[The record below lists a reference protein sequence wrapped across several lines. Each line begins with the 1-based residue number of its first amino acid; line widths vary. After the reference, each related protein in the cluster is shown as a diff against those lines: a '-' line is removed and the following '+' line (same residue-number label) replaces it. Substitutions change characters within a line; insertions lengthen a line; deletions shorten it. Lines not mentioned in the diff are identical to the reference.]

1 MKKAILCIALT
12 AALSTSAF
20 ALEVPS
26 ETVVQNLNGSQ
37 QVIKTY
43 TLPPEGDPQELIE
56 EPFVLEGY
64 LYTFADIVKTENR
77 ADDTRAETE
86 TVTIETAKNDLSLIL
101 EQLAPTID
109 YDDGQYQ
116 GTLTLDH
123 TTIRTEAAGYTTKSY
138 TVTAAKT
145 IGPVDRNDMS
155 YVPATTV
162 KDGRTLNLSNV
173 EWQVTGTELVGGVL
187 MPSSYQAVATY
198 SGAASYS
205 AATGYVTTADYVGEV
220 SRDEVESVTYQLT
233 YLGEADASAGSE
245 EGPWL
250 LSVLSTRWPYI
261 LGGVGSAVLLILVTL
276 LLRSRRE
283 IRRLRSE
290 QESMLPEDD
299 DEEEESERETDST
312 IS

>member
-173 EWQVTGTELVGGVL
+173 EWQVTGTEL
-187 MPSSYQAVATY
+187 
-198 SGAASYS
+198 
-205 AATGYVTTADYVGEV
+205 
-220 SRDEVESVTYQLT
+220 
-233 YLGEADASAGSE
+233 DA
-245 EGPWL
+245 L
-250 LSVLSTRWPYI
+250 VLSSCGHLFRGRF
-261 LGGVGSAVLLILVTL
+261 LQCRDRLCHH
-276 LLRSRRE
+276 
-283 IRRLRSE
+283 RRLCGRGI
-290 QESMLPEDD
+290 P
-299 DEEEESERETDST
+299 
-312 IS
+312 

>member
-116 GTLTLDH
+116 GT
-123 TTIRTEAAGYTTKSY
+123 A
-138 TVTAAKT
+138 
-145 IGPVDRNDMS
+145 
-155 YVPATTV
+155 
-162 KDGRTLNLSNV
+162 
-173 EWQVTGTELVGGVL
+173 
-187 MPSSYQAVATY
+187 
-198 SGAASYS
+198 
-205 AATGYVTTADYVGEV
+205 
-220 SRDEVESVTYQLT
+220 
-233 YLGEADASAGSE
+233 
-245 EGPWL
+245 
-250 LSVLSTRWPYI
+250 
-261 LGGVGSAVLLILVTL
+261 
-276 LLRSRRE
+276 
-283 IRRLRSE
+283 
-290 QESMLPEDD
+290 
-299 DEEEESERETDST
+299 
-312 IS
+312 

>member
-116 GTLTLDH
+116 GTLTLD
-123 TTIRTEAAGYTTKSY
+123 TQRTAIRLQPPRRSDRW
-138 TVTAAKT
+138 
-145 IGPVDRNDMS
+145 IGPICPMS
-155 YVPATTV
+155 QP
-162 KDGRTLNLSNV
+162 
-173 EWQVTGTELVGGVL
+173 Q
-187 MPSSYQAVATY
+187 Q
-198 SGAASYS
+198 
-205 AATGYVTTADYVGEV
+205 
-220 SRDEVESVTYQLT
+220 
-233 YLGEADASAGSE
+233 
-245 EGPWL
+245 
-250 LSVLSTRWPYI
+250 
-261 LGGVGSAVLLILVTL
+261 
-276 LLRSRRE
+276 
-283 IRRLRSE
+283 
-290 QESMLPEDD
+290 
-299 DEEEESERETDST
+299 
-312 IS
+312 

>member
-187 MPSSYQAVATY
+187 MPSSYDDAAAHVPQSPWNHTGRAGKAGRFLQPVVEL
-198 SGAASYS
+198 SGA
-205 AATGYVTTADYVGEV
+205 GETRTDCV
-220 SRDEVESVTYQLT
+220 SRGKIKSGDRGAACRAPHRPFRDGKRLPGVW
-233 YLGEADASAGSE
+233 GAAAG
-245 EGPWL
+245 
-250 LSVLSTRWPYI
+250 TR
-261 LGGVGSAVLLILVTL
+261 GGG
-276 LLRSRRE
+276 
-283 IRRLRSE
+283 IR
-290 QESMLPEDD
+290 
-299 DEEEESERETDST
+299 
-312 IS
+312 